1 VHPANHRV
9 SAWSYEREHQV
20 CQDASTMSDI
30 GVEVDTRSIRKAMRD
45 AGLSDFWIHFRTG
58 DCRLDDFGRAL
69 NVANDS
75 DGTFAEGGFQ
85 TPTGIVFLVSDL
97 GGPGGFEEWMPRLVA
112 NLEDVGAA
120 GRLEGAKPTYVGDW
134 PTEDPTPAAFL
145 AWAEDLD
152 AVTADQYRTSHW
164 HIPGDATE
172 KIVDHAVAWTI
183 AGGEESIV
191 YLGDFPLAVSP
202 EADVVSMLRSSL
214 IHNNRTAITRYQL
227 NKKRGRMA
235 FLGPGGDATMQE
247 IGAQVPWQQRLEAVH
262 SALHHIPTQ
271 HLDLAFVR
279 PAPRWTQS
287 WIQIDMRQKLPE
299 LHESDIRYNRH
310 LLSRYTPDAHGIQI
324 LSDPTSPEPAT
335 SHHGISGN

>member
-1 VHPANHRV
+1 
-9 SAWSYEREHQV
+9 
-20 CQDASTMSDI
+20 MSDI

-145 AWAEDLD
+145 A
-152 AVTADQYRTSHW
+152 
-164 HIPGDATE
+164 
-172 KIVDHAVAWTI
+172 
-183 AGGEESIV
+183 
-191 YLGDFPLAVSP
+191 
-202 EADVVSMLRSSL
+202 
-214 IHNNRTAITRYQL
+214 
-227 NKKRGRMA
+227 
-235 FLGPGGDATMQE
+235 
-247 IGAQVPWQQRLEAVH
+247 
-262 SALHHIPTQ
+262 
-271 HLDLAFVR
+271 
-279 PAPRWTQS
+279 
-287 WIQIDMRQKLPE
+287 
-299 LHESDIRYNRH
+299 
-310 LLSRYTPDAHGIQI
+310 
-324 LSDPTSPEPAT
+324 
-335 SHHGISGN
+335 